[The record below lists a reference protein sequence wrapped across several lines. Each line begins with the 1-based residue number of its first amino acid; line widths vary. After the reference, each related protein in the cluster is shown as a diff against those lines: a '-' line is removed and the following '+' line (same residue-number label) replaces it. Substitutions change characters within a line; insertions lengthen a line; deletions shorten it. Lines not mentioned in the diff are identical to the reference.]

1 MGGLCATRKWYPLL
15 LRILLDGPSVL
26 ATPIAKEPG
35 KCGVARNPEGGET
48 AFGGQV
54 ALQPPDTPAF
64 FPRGE
69 KSHAPSR
76 GRRPSSSPKLS
87 AMCSLMLRPDVHPAD
102 RAGTPLPAP
111 HPTPAAGPTLPSELS
126 REALSTDHFA
136 PAAGVSTGLSP
147 AASECRL
154 ALASWERRGKAAG
167 LASGHPRP
175 VLPSVLPQRGKSV
188 TIPSSPRPFHRHP

>member
-26 ATPIAKEPG
+26 ATPIGKEPG
-35 KCGVARNPEGGET
+35 KCGVARSPEGGET

-54 ALQPPDTPAF
+54 ALQPP
-64 FPRGE
+64 E
-69 KSHAPSR
+69 KPHAPSR

-111 HPTPAAGPTLPSELS
+111 HPTPAAGPTLPSELL

-136 PAAGVSTGLSP
+136 PASGVSTGFSP

-154 ALASWERRGKAAG
+154 ALASWERRGKAVG